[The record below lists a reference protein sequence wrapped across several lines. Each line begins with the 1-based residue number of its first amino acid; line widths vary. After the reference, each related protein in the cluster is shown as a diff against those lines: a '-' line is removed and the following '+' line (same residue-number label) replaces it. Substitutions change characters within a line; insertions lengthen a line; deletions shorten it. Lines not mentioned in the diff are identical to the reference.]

1 MEENMMETNARKKF
15 IDHKFFNSRIKTDE
29 VLKREKWIGYL
40 MGPSGALLLNAV
52 LAIYLNV
59 YYTDVLKLTHVWGGA
74 FLAVFPVVTK
84 ILDAIL
90 NIVMGYIIDRT
101 KTRQGKARPWLLLAA
116 PLLTLSGILL
126 FTVPSGSTLVQVIWI
141 IFSYNLYYSITFTIY
156 NMSHSLMVPLS
167 TRDVKQRGSL
177 SVFNNVAAIMI
188 SGTGVALIFPMLIMP
203 HIGVNKSSWIILM
216 SIISIIALPLALC
229 EYYFTKERVTE
240 EGYNAEAD
248 QKQVSY
254 FTQLKAIFSDKYW
267 VLIMIYFLITTIVVI
282 LKNTALV
289 YYCNYVLGKYNDGIT
304 QTMVSAIGGLPM
316 GIGIFIVWPLA
327 KKFGKRNLTL
337 AGLLVCILGSII
349 CLIDPKNLV
358 LVLIGQFIK
367 SLGGLPSAYIFM
379 ALFADVLDH
388 IEWKYKFRCDGI
400 SMSIYNIIQTVAS
413 GLGIGVFNYVLSRT
427 GYFAPIFNAAT
438 HQTVA
443 AVQNGSVQNA
453 IVFLF
458 LRLDLISSIIVVF
471 ILIFLNVEKN
481 IEKEQKE
488 ILQRHTK

>member
-427 GYFAPIFNAAT
+427 GYIAPIFNAAT

>member
-1 MEENMMETNARKKF
+1 MEANARKKF
-15 IDHKFFNSRIKTDE
+15 IDHKLFNSRIKTGE

-40 MGPSGALLLNAV
+40 LGPSGALLLNAV

-74 FLAVFPVVTK
+74 FLAIFPVVTK

-90 NIVMGYIIDRT
+90 NIVMGYFIDRT
-101 KTRQGKARPWLLLAA
+101 KTRQGKARPWILLSA

-126 FTVPSGSTLVQVIWI
+126 FTVPNGSTLVQVIWI
-141 IFSYNLYYSITFTIY
+141 MFSYNFYYSITYTIY

-167 TRDVKQRGSL
+167 TRDGKQRGSL
-177 SVFNNVAAIMI
+177 SVFNNVSSIMI
-188 SGTGVALIFPMLIMP
+188 SGMGVALIFPMLIMP
-203 HIGVNKSSWIILM
+203 HIGVNRSAWIILM

-240 EGYNAEAD
+240 EGYNVEAD

-267 VLIMIYFLITTIVVI
+267 VLIILYFLVTII
-282 LKNTALV
+282 AGFLKNTALV

-304 QTMVSAIGGLPM
+304 QTLVSAIGGLPM
-316 GIGIFIVWPLA
+316 GIGIFIVLPLSR
-327 KKFGKRNLTL
+327 KFGKRNITL
-337 AGLLVCILGSII
+337 AGVLLIILGSII
-349 CLIDPKNLV
+349 CLIAPKNLV
-358 LVLIGQFIK
+358 FVLIGQFIK
-367 SLGGLPSAYIFM
+367 NMGALPGAYIFM

-413 GLGIGVFNYVLSRT
+413 GLGIGVFNFVLSRT
-427 GYFAPIFNAAT
+427 GYIAPIFNTTAN
-438 HQTVA
+438 QTVA
-443 AVQNGSVQNA
+443 AVQNSSVQNA
-453 IVFLF
+453 IIFLF
-458 LRLDLISSIIVVF
+458 LGLELLTSIIVIF
-471 ILIFLNVEKN
+471 ILLFLNVEKN

>member
-1 MEENMMETNARKKF
+1 
-15 IDHKFFNSRIKTDE
+15 
-29 VLKREKWIGYL
+29 
-40 MGPSGALLLNAV
+40 
-52 LAIYLNV
+52 
-59 YYTDVLKLTHVWGGA
+59 
-74 FLAVFPVVTK
+74 
-84 ILDAIL
+84 
-90 NIVMGYIIDRT
+90 
-101 KTRQGKARPWLLLAA
+101 
-116 PLLTLSGILL
+116 
-126 FTVPSGSTLVQVIWI
+126 
-141 IFSYNLYYSITFTIY
+141 
-156 NMSHSLMVPLS
+156 
-167 TRDVKQRGSL
+167 
-177 SVFNNVAAIMI
+177 
-188 SGTGVALIFPMLIMP
+188 
-203 HIGVNKSSWIILM
+203 
-216 SIISIIALPLALC
+216 LALC

-427 GYFAPIFNAAT
+427 GYIAPIFNAAT